1 MEDLLFVDYVGTLG
15 VPNCNN
21 RVYDANLVEREIKK
35 IANRLAKEKTIN
47 PWAENA
53 VTTMQTTIVTCK
65 QA

>member
-1 MEDLLFVDYVGTLG
+1 MLFIDYIGTLG
-15 VPNCNN
+15 VPICNN
-21 RVYDANLVEREIKK
+21 RIYGTDLVEREIKK
-35 IANRLAKEKTIN
+35 IADRLAKEKTIN